1 LQGRR
6 PDSMQQDANT
16 YTFAF
21 DADFAHSETRVIT
34 NGTVAPSPMETATD
48 QRDQQQQQQ
57 QRQQEKQQQR
67 QQEKQQPLLYFTT
80 SRGGLRSAWC
90 EERCL

>member
-1 LQGRR
+1 
-6 PDSMQQDANT
+6 MQQDANT

-21 DADFAHSETRVIT
+21 DADFAHSEMRVIT

-48 QRDQQQQQQ
+48 QRDQQQQQQQQQ

-90 EERCL
+90 EKRCL